1 MNPTKEELSIM
12 KENKKEILEILKKQS
27 KKPRK
32 YENLVVNLALQKLN
46 TDKFE
51 FDGKMVFNAD
61 KTILI
66 YVVANDEAITVPDT
80 VKVIGQ
86 MAFMQHQKLKEITI
100 PTSVEKIEKEAFAEC
115 DNLAKVVIPA
125 SVKGVYGFAFS
136 ECDRL
141 KEVVFEGVPE
151 HLGKNSFIGCE
162 QLHTFRV
169 PNGSAQVFRKALHII
184 DDPDILVIE
193 KDDPIEKKHQ
203 QEKGEEEKSKKH

>member
-1 MNPTKEELSIM
+1 M
-12 KENKKEILEILKKQS
+12 KETKKEILEILKKQS
-27 KKPRK
+27 KKPIK

-100 PTSVEKIEKEAFAEC
+100 PRFC
-115 DNLAKVVIPA
+115 
-125 SVKGVYGFAFS
+125 
-136 ECDRL
+136 
-141 KEVVFEGVPE
+141 
-151 HLGKNSFIGCE
+151 
-162 QLHTFRV
+162 
-169 PNGSAQVFRKALHII
+169 
-184 DDPDILVIE
+184 
-193 KDDPIEKKHQ
+193 
-203 QEKGEEEKSKKH
+203 

>member
-1 MNPTKEELSIM
+1 MDIEIAQQAK
-12 KENKKEILEILKKQS
+12 KKEILEILKKQS

-100 PTSVEKIEKEAFAEC
+100 PASVEKIDKEAFAEC
-115 DNLAKVVIPA
+115 DNLTKVVIPA

-141 KEVVFEGVPE
+141 K
-151 HLGKNSFIGCE
+151 
-162 QLHTFRV
+162 
-169 PNGSAQVFRKALHII
+169 
-184 DDPDILVIE
+184 
-193 KDDPIEKKHQ
+193 
-203 QEKGEEEKSKKH
+203 